1 METVK
6 IWAIDSSSGETA
18 PVESTNQTD
27 TEKLLEDTL
36 VKHPEM
42 LMPGLTLVGRQ
53 TPVAGGNLD
62 LLGVD
67 ADGRLVVLELKRGTL
82 TRDAVTQVVDYGS
95 YLESL
100 ETTELATHI
109 AGQSGAL
116 GIDKIEDFEEWYAQ
130 RSGVQNLQDMKPVR
144 MMLVGLGADA
154 KADRMVSFLAKRD
167 VDIALLTF
175 HGYKHAGKTLL
186 ARQVQ
191 VELAVEP
198 PPVIKGS
205 RGGKEEERRKA
216 VHEHALE
223 KGISYWKETIESFTQ
238 LGSYAVRPIV
248 NGFTF
253 YLPSLAL
260 PEYDWKFF
268 GSHSVKFEEDGKVRV
283 TFFPIAVHLCHDQ
296 YTDAGQTVPFKQETP
311 PNAPSTNEV
320 DKQWYCVLDEEGW
333 RTHKEALIALA
344 SDVYAAW
351 DEARR
356 NVNKG

>member
-18 PVESTNQTD
+18 SVEPTSHTD
-27 TEKLLEDTL
+27 TEKLLEDAL

-53 TPVAGGNLD
+53 TPAAGGNLD

-67 ADGRLVVLELKRGTL
+67 EDGRLVVLELKRGTL
-82 TRDAVTQVVDYGS
+82 TRDAVTQVIDYGS
-95 YLESL
+95 DLESL

-109 AGQSGAL
+109 ANQSGAL
-116 GIDKIEDFEEWYAQ
+116 GIDPIEDFEEWYAQ
-130 RSGVQNLQDMKPVR
+130 RFEGQNLKPVR

-191 VELAVEP
+191 AEPEVEP
-198 PPVIKGS
+198 PPVI
-205 RGGKEEERRKA
+205 RGGRRGKEEERRKA
-216 VHEHALE
+216 VYEHAHE
-223 KGISYWKETIESFTQ
+223 WEISYWKEAIESFTQ
-238 LGSYAVRPIV
+238 LGSYSVSPLV

-260 PEYDWKFF
+260 PEHDWKFL
-268 GSHSVKFEEDGKVRV
+268 GSHSVKFEERGKVRV
-283 TFFPIAVHLCHDQ
+283 TFFPIAVHLCQ
-296 YTDAGQTVPFKQETP
+296 GQFTDAGQTIRFTQETP

-320 DKQWYCVLDEEGW
+320 GKQWYCVLDEEGW
-333 RTHKEALIALA
+333 RTHQEVLIALA
-344 SDVYAAW
+344 SNVYAAW

-356 NVNKG
+356 NVHKG